1 MRSIATGLMAIGI
14 LIHSTAATAADPALA
29 CQSSKLRV
37 AGKYGACRL
46 NAEAKAV
53 KAGEP
58 ADFSRCADAFSEKWQ
73 GSETAAGPLVCPT
86 EGDEVAI
93 GTRITAHTDAIA
105 ILLAGGTLAECGN
118 GVVDGS
124 DQCEGLDLAGQ
135 SCAGLGFAGGALA
148 CTSGCAFDTSACE
161 APQFPATG
169 QTTSHGAGSDG
180 DLQAG
185 GTMAF
190 VDNADGT
197 ITDTNTG
204 LMWEKK
210 VEFTAVVI
218 GVDCTDETGKCANP
232 HNADNGYSWTASGT
246 AFDGTIATIFLEQLN
261 NRCDRDT
268 TVSCTV
274 DADCTAPGGAC
285 GFAGHRD
292 WRLPN
297 IKELTSIVD
306 FERGFPGPTV
316 RPAFHGANCGPAC
329 TDIADPAC
337 SCDAGQPY
345 WSSTTFHN
353 TPTLAWS
360 IFTGE
365 GFSYYDGKGNP
376 MSVRAVR
383 GGS

>member
-1 MRSIATGLMAIGI
+1 MRSIARGLTAIAI
-14 LIHSTAATAADPALA
+14 LFHSTASTAADPTLA
-29 CQSSKLRV
+29 CHSSKLKV

-58 ADFSRCADAFSEKWQ
+58 ADFSRCADAYSGKWQ
-73 GSETAAGPLVCPT
+73 KTEDNAGPLVCPT

-93 GTRITAHTDAIA
+93 GTRVTAHADAIA
-105 ILLAGGTLAECGN
+105 ILLSGGALAECGN

-124 DQCEGLDLAGQ
+124 DQCESIDLDGQ
-135 SCAGLGFAGGALA
+135 SCASLGFAGGTLA
-148 CTSGCAFDTSACE
+148 CTAGCAFDTSACA
-161 APQFPATG
+161 APQFPASG
-169 QTTSHGAGSDG
+169 ETTSYGAGSDG
-180 DLQAG
+180 DLEAG
-185 GTMAF
+185 AAMTF

-197 ITDTNTG
+197 ITDVNTG

-210 VEFTAVVI
+210 VEYTGFVI

-232 HNADNGYSWTASGT
+232 HNADNGYSWTDSGT
-246 AFDGTIATIFLEQLN
+246 AFDGTITTVFLEQLN
-261 NRCDRDT
+261 NRCDQDT
-268 TVSCTV
+268 AVSCSV
-274 DADCTAPGGAC
+274 DADCAVPGGAC

-297 IKELTSIVD
+297 VKELTSVVD
-306 FERGFPGPTV
+306 FELGYPGPTV
-316 RPAFHGANCGPAC
+316 RPAFHGASCGPAC
-329 TDIADPAC
+329 TDITDPAC

-345 WSSTTFHN
+345 WSSSTFHN
-353 TPTLAWS
+353 TPQLAWS